1 MPKSDMH
8 KFKLSVI
15 LDIKLSMRDIN
26 MEEDT
31 KSIIEQFV
39 DYLLP
44 ELTPYE
50 TSLYLYLLRNSFV
63 KNGAGKIRVGKRTIA
78 AGYGKGSRGE
88 ITNYAHVSKIL
99 RMLEEK
105 GCIKVGDT
113 NRDGTLYVVSLPK
126 DIPLVAEKIA
136 SSSVQNTEEDYF
148 NDPEK
153 RQEIFERDKWICQYC
168 GKKVTLENATLDH
181 FIPQSKNGKNTKE
194 NLRTCCLICNGI
206 KSGKTYEEAAPFLLK
221 SVQERKVR
229 SHK

>member
-1 MPKSDMH
+1 
-8 KFKLSVI
+8 
-15 LDIKLSMRDIN
+15 
-26 MEEDT
+26 MEDDT
-31 KSIIEQFV
+31 KSIIEKFV

-63 KNGAGKIRVGKRTIA
+63 KNGTGKIRVGKRTIA

-88 ITNYAHVSKIL
+88 VMNYAHVSKIL

-126 DIPLVAEKIA
+126 DISLVAEKIA

-148 NDPEK
+148 NDPAK
-153 RQEIFERDKWICQYC
+153 KQEIFERDKWICQYC
-168 GKKVTLENATLDH
+168 GKKITLGNATLDH
-181 FIPQSKNGKNTKE
+181 FIPQCKNGKNTKE
-194 NLRTCCLICNGI
+194 NLRTCCLICNSI
-206 KSGKTYEEAAPFLLK
+206 KSGRLMKRQLHFY
-221 SVQERKVR
+221 
-229 SHK
+229 

>member
-1 MPKSDMH
+1 
-8 KFKLSVI
+8 
-15 LDIKLSMRDIN
+15 
-26 MEEDT
+26 MEEEI

-44 ELTPYE
+44 KLTPYE

-63 KNGAGKIRVGKRTIA
+63 KNGAGEIRVGKRTVA

-168 GKKVTLENATLDH
+168 GGKVTLENATLDH

-194 NLRTCCLICNGI
+194 NLRTCCLICNSI

-221 SVQERKVR
+221 SVQERKAR